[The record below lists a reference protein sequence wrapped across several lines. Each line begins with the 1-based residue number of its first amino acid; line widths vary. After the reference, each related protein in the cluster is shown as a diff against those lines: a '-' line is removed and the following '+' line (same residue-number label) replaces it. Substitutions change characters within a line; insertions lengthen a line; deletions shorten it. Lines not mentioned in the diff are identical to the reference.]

1 MDKGTIV
8 SSSDIVRGSLNNQ
21 SSNRF
26 HKGEN
31 VENLLFV
38 FVYTQT
44 FFIDWLEKNSHFLNT
59 NIQMLK
65 INSISS
71 L

>member
-44 FFIDWLEKNSHFLNT
+44 FFID
-59 NIQMLK
+59 
-65 INSISS
+65 
-71 L
+71 